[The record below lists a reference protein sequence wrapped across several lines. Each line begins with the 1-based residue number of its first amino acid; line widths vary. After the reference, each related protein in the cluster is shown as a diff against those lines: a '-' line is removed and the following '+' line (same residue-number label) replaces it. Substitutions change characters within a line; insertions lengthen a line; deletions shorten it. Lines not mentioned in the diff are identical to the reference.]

1 MSPHF
6 TYMLSKAFSTF
17 PSTTRSWVNTWMH
30 PLPQTQ
36 YSNRGTRWSNSY
48 YRCLVKFSFCTMH
61 HSFKHSKSLVAVTTL
76 RITHQQSGPRNHVAH
91 RHFIKQVLR
100 IFQRPNLCVQVQQ
113 RVGNQPHAVGVNR
126 LAESQSL
133 QRWTRAQHTD
143 EDDRIGFDSFGLR
156 VHFGKNSEGLGP
168 RSPICRGPILVRS
181 TERHRGNWSE
191 EVWGGDDVVVGEVEV
206 EERVLDLVTRFE
218 ETRVDFEC
226 FGARVVE
233 GAGLEGVGEGVV
245 VVEERVL
252 EHLVVEVKECI
263 FSRRVIVKGLTI
275 GG

>member
-1 MSPHF
+1 
-6 TYMLSKAFSTF
+6 
-17 PSTTRSWVNTWMH
+17 
-30 PLPQTQ
+30 
-36 YSNRGTRWSNSY
+36 
-48 YRCLVKFSFCTMH
+48 
-61 HSFKHSKSLVAVTTL
+61 
-76 RITHQQSGPRNHVAH
+76 
-91 RHFIKQVLR
+91 
-100 IFQRPNLCVQVQQ
+100 
-113 RVGNQPHAVGVNR
+113 
-126 LAESQSL
+126 
-133 QRWTRAQHTD
+133 
-143 EDDRIGFDSFGLR
+143 
-156 VHFGKNSEGLGP
+156 
-168 RSPICRGPILVRS
+168 
-181 TERHRGNWSE
+181 
-191 EVWGGDDVVVGEVEV
+191 V